1 MTGATSKNI
10 QIVCYGGVSVPKK
23 IKGESKKE
31 FASRTISYLVRKEG
45 KSQSQAIAQALSMAG
60 LSKRK
65 KKKKKKKS
73 RRK

>member
-1 MTGATSKNI
+1 M
-10 QIVCYGGVSVPKK
+10 PKRK
-23 IKGESKKE
+23 KGESKKS
-31 FASRTISYLVRKEG
+31 FASRAVSYLMRKEG
-45 KSQSQAIAQALSMAG
+45 KSQAQAIAQALSMAG